1 MQRKHLST
9 VPKQR
14 QSGVALVTAILLV
27 ALATAIAAKLSW
39 DSRVSMRRTET
50 LLAQEQARL
59 FALGAEAVAIEV
71 LLDDGNPNADYYVE
85 EDAEEEWA
93 TPPDSPFNQP
103 VTIGIEDLVLGQM
116 QGWLQDAHSRLN
128 LNNLVSPAS
137 SGQGPDQNAIDQFDR
152 LFNDLQLD
160 RRILD
165 NIIDWIDNDTVPYRS
180 GAEDGAYTS
189 LEVPFRPANDYF
201 VSASELRSVRDV
213 DEEVYDTLRDYVTAL
228 PPGWCGTGLGTT
240 SVTAVNLNFA
250 SAPVIQALGPSITES
265 QAEVWVEEA
274 QNTGFK
280 DLGEVSGLPPDVQQG
295 GYAAVNS
302 SCFELRVLVG
312 IGSSVLSMY
321 SLLDRSAS
329 NDVITRIRSF
339 GIE

>member
-137 SGQGPDQNAIDQFDR
+137 SGQGPDQNAIDQ
-152 LFNDLQLD
+152 
-160 RRILD
+160 
-165 NIIDWIDNDTVPYRS
+165 
-180 GAEDGAYTS
+180 
-189 LEVPFRPANDYF
+189 
-201 VSASELRSVRDV
+201 
-213 DEEVYDTLRDYVTAL
+213 
-228 PPGWCGTGLGTT
+228 
-240 SVTAVNLNFA
+240 
-250 SAPVIQALGPSITES
+250 
-265 QAEVWVEEA
+265 
-274 QNTGFK
+274 
-280 DLGEVSGLPPDVQQG
+280 
-295 GYAAVNS
+295 
-302 SCFELRVLVG
+302 
-312 IGSSVLSMY
+312 
-321 SLLDRSAS
+321 
-329 NDVITRIRSF
+329 
-339 GIE
+339 